1 MNKSELARMIV
12 ANLGGKENITQ
23 SWHCITRLRFNVKDQ
38 KKVDLDAIKKLEGVI
53 GAQFQ
58 SGQYQ
63 VIIGSAVEEVF
74 AEVSLLLG
82 DINET
87 TGNQSASND
96 KKSILDS
103 LFDTVSGIFNPIL
116 PAIVGGGLLKGIMA
130 LLVSLNVLS
139 ETSSNYEVL
148 SFISDAAFYFLPFL
162 IAFSAAKKF
171 KTDASLAV
179 TLAGVLMYPTII
191 QYATGGEVS
200 SLKFLGLGIP
210 MNNYSSSVLPIILG
224 VWLLSYINKYIK
236 RWIPKSLSIIFVPLL
251 TLVVTAPLVLLF
263 IAPLGNYIGV
273 YLQQFFTSL
282 FDMAGPIAGLLM
294 GGLMPLIVITGM
306 HYAFFPSTFASFE
319 KLGYDSV
326 LLPMSLVSNFAQAGA
341 VLGVLLKTKDE
352 KMKQLSFSTLLP
364 AIFGITEPAIYGVTM
379 KLKRPFYASLIGG
392 ATGGAIFGLLSVK
405 VFSFSQPGIT
415 ALPSYIE
422 KGTNNFIYA
431 LIGVAASFIVAC
443 VVTLIFLKNE
453 IPNEEK
459 NETEKDMIHQNRV
472 SEQQQLTKENPI
484 HVQSP
489 LTGDIHP
496 LTECPDQ
503 TFAAELIGKGV
514 GIIPSTGEVTAPFDG
529 TVTMTTQTN
538 HAIGLLSTDG
548 VEVLIHVGIDTVEL
562 KGVGFECLVAEGDSI
577 VKGDPLIRFDIEQI
591 KAANLSLFSPI
602 IVTNTTNFLDVLTVA
617 KEKKVQANQDELFIV
632 VN

>member
-1 MNKSELARMIV
+1 MNKKELAKQIV
-12 ANLGGKENITQ
+12 ADLGGIENINQ
-23 SWHCITRLRFNVKDQ
+23 SWHCITRLRFNVKDKNQ
-38 KKVDLDAIKKLEGVI
+38 VELEKLKELDGVI

-63 VIIGSAVEEVF
+63 VIIGSEVEAVF

-82 DINET
+82 ETDGSDNE
-87 TGNQSASND
+87 QSETS
-96 KKSILDS
+96 KKTILDS
-103 LFDTVSGIFNPIL
+103 IFDTVSGIFNPIL
-116 PAIVGGGLLKGIMA
+116 PAIVGSGLLKGIMA
-130 LLVSLNVLS
+130 LLVSFDLLS

-148 SFISDAAFYFLPFL
+148 GSISDAAFYFLPFL

-191 QYATGGEVS
+191 QYAIGGEVS
-200 SLKFLGLGIP
+200 SLKFLGLSIP

-236 RWIPKSLSIIFVPLL
+236 QVIPKSLSIVFVPLL
-251 TLVVTAPLVLLF
+251 TLIITAPVVLLF
-263 IAPLGNYIGV
+263 IAPLGNYMGI

-282 FDMAGPIAGLLM
+282 FNIAGPIAGLLM

-319 KLGYDSV
+319 KLGYDLV
-326 LLPMSLVSNFAQAGA
+326 LLPMNLVANFAQAGA

-352 KMKQLSFSTLLP
+352 KMKQLSVSTLLP
-364 AIFGITEPAIYGVTM
+364 AFFGITEPAIYGVTL

-392 ATGGAIFGLLSVK
+392 ATGGTIFGLLSVK

-431 LIGVAASFIVAC
+431 LIGITASFVVALVC
-443 VVTLIFLKNE
+443 TLLFLKTSE
-453 IPNEEK
+453 CNEEAVKEVETSNQKSTSKLSVK
-459 NETEKDMIHQNRV
+459 NA
-472 SEQQQLTKENPI
+472 PI
-484 HVQSP
+484 HIVSP
-489 LTGDIHP
+489 LTGEVHS
-496 LTECPDQ
+496 LVECSDD
-503 TFAAELIGKGV
+503 TFASELMGRGV
-514 GIIPSTGEVTAPFDG
+514 GVIPSIGEVRAPFNG
-529 TVTMTTQTN
+529 TVTTTTKTN
-538 HAIGLLSTDG
+538 HAIGLTSVEG
-548 VEVLIHVGIDTVEL
+548 VELLIHVGIDTVTLNGE
-562 KGVGFECLVAEGDSI
+562 GFECFVREGESI
-577 VKGDPLIRFDIEQI
+577 SKGDLLIQFDIERI
-591 KAANLSLFSPI
+591 KKAELSLFSPI
-602 IVTNTTNFLDVLTVA
+602 IVTNTADFLDVLTTT
-617 KEKKVQANQDELFIV
+617 KEGIVKANQDELFIA

>member
-1 MNKSELARMIV
+1 MYKSELAKQIV
-12 ANLGGKENITQ
+12 ADLGGADNITQ

-38 KKVDLDAIKKLEGVI
+38 KKVDLEGIKKLDGVI

-82 DINET
+82 DMSET
-87 TGNQSASND
+87 GDEQQAGTA

-130 LLVSLNVLS
+130 LLVSLNLLS

-148 SFISDAAFYFLPFL
+148 GFIADAAFYFLPFL

-191 QYATGGEVS
+191 QYATGGEVN
-200 SLKFLGLGIP
+200 SLKFLGLSVP

-224 VWLLSYINKYIK
+224 VWLLSYTNKYIK
-236 RWIPKSLSIIFVPLL
+236 RVIPKTLSIIFVPLL

-273 YLQQFFTSL
+273 YLQQIFTSL
-282 FDMAGPIAGLLM
+282 FDIAGPIAGLLM

-422 KGTNNFIYA
+422 EGTNNFIYA

-453 IPNEEK
+453 VPSEDEA
-459 NETEKDMIHQNRV
+459 EVAKDEINQKRA
-472 SEQQQLTKENPI
+472 SEQLNKENPI

-489 LTGDIHP
+489 LTGEIHP
-496 LTECPDQ
+496 LAECPDE
-503 TFAAELIGKGV
+503 TFAAELIGKGI
-514 GIIPSTGEVTAPFDG
+514 GIIPSTGEVVAPFDG

-538 HAIGLLSTDG
+538 HAIGLMSNDG
-548 VEVLIHVGIDTVEL
+548 VELLIHVGMDTVDL
-562 KGVGFECLVAEGDSI
+562 KGVGFKCLVTEGDAI
-577 VKGDPLIRFDIEQI
+577 AKGDPLIQFDIEQI

-602 IVTNTTNFLDVLTVA
+602 IVTNTTNFLDVVTVA
-617 KEKKVQANQDELFIV
+617 KEKAVQANQDELFIV

>member
-1 MNKSELARMIV
+1 MDKHELAKQIV
-12 ANLGGKENITQ
+12 ANLGGPDNITQ

-38 KKVDLDAIKKLEGVI
+38 KKVDLEAIKKLDGVI

-74 AEVSLLLG
+74 AEVSLLVG
-82 DINET
+82 DMNET
-87 TGNQSASND
+87 ADEQHGGTA

-130 LLVSLNVLS
+130 LLVSLNLLS

-148 SFISDAAFYFLPFL
+148 NFIADAAFYFLPFL

-191 QYATGGEVS
+191 QYATGGEVG
-200 SLKFLGLGIP
+200 SLKFLGLSIP

-224 VWLLSYINKYIK
+224 VWLLSYTNKYIK
-236 RWIPKSLSIIFVPLL
+236 RIIPKSLSIVFVPLL
-251 TLVVTAPLVLLF
+251 TLIITAPLVLLF

-273 YLQQFFTSL
+273 YLQQIFTTL
-282 FDMAGPIAGLLM
+282 FDVAGPIAGLLM

-319 KLGYDSV
+319 KLGYDTV
-326 LLPMSLVSNFAQAGA
+326 LLPMNLVANFAQAGA

-379 KLKRPFYASLIGG
+379 KLKRPFYASMIGG

-431 LIGVAASFIVAC
+431 LIGIAASFSVAC
-443 VVTLIFLKNE
+443 IFTLIFLKNDTP
-453 IPNEEK
+453 IEEPAVAK
-459 NETEKDMIHQNRV
+459 EESDQNRA
-472 SEQQQLTKENPI
+472 SEQLNKEHPI
-484 HVQSP
+484 HIQSP
-489 LTGDIHP
+489 LTGEVRP

-514 GIIPSTGEVTAPFDG
+514 GIIPSTGEVIAPFDG
-529 TVTMTTQTN
+529 VVTMTTQTN
-538 HAIGLLSTDG
+538 HAIGITSNDG
-548 VEVLIHVGIDTVEL
+548 VELLIHIGMDTVDL
-562 KGVGFECLVAEGDSI
+562 KGVGFNCLVEQGESI
-577 VKGDPLIRFDIEQI
+577 VKGESLLQFDIEQI
-591 KAANLSLFSPI
+591 KAANLSLFSPV
-602 IVTNTTNFLDVLTVA
+602 IVTNTTNFLDVVTMA
-617 KEKKVQANQDELFIV
+617 KEKTVQANQDELFIV

>member
-1 MNKSELARMIV
+1 MNKSELAKQIV
-12 ANLGGKENITQ
+12 ADLGGADNITQ

-38 KKVDLDAIKKLEGVI
+38 KEVDLEKIKKLEGVI

-63 VIIGSAVEEVF
+63 VIIGSTVEEVF
-74 AEVSLLLG
+74 AEVSLLLDDLNKTDEDEQLG
-82 DINET
+82 V
-87 TGNQSASND
+87 S

-139 ETSSNYEVL
+139 ETSSNYEIL
-148 SFISDAAFYFLPFL
+148 SFIADAAFYFLPFL

-171 KTDASLAV
+171 KTDASLSV

-200 SLKFLGLGIP
+200 SLKFLGLSVP

-236 RWIPKSLSIIFVPLL
+236 RFIPKTLSIIFVPLL

-273 YLQQFFTSL
+273 YLQQIFTSL
-282 FDMAGPIAGLLM
+282 FNRAGLIAGLLM

-319 KLGYDSV
+319 KLAYDSV

-341 VLGVLLKTKDE
+341 VFGVLLKTKDE

-364 AIFGITEPAIYGVTM
+364 AIFGITEPAIYGVTL

-422 KGTNNFIYA
+422 KGTSNFIYA
-431 LIGVAASFIVAC
+431 LIGVVASFLVAC

-453 IPNEEK
+453 VPNEEK
-459 NETEKDMIHQNRV
+459 KVVEKDIILKNQT
-472 SEQQQLTKENPI
+472 SEQLNKENPI
-484 HVQSP
+484 HVKSP
-489 LTGDIHP
+489 LTGEVYP
-496 LTECPDQ
+496 LSECPDQ
-503 TFAAELIGKGV
+503 TFAAGLIGKGI
-514 GIIPSTGEVTAPFDG
+514 GIIPSTGEVIAPFDG
-529 TVTMTTQTN
+529 IVAMTTRTN
-538 HAIGLLSTDG
+538 HAIGITSNDG
-548 VEVLIHVGIDTVEL
+548 VEMLIHIGIDTVDL
-562 KGVGFECLVAEGDSI
+562 KGVGFKCLVAEGDSI
-577 VKGDPLIRFDIEQI
+577 AKGAPLVQFDIEQI
-591 KAANLSLFSPI
+591 QAANLSLFSPV
-602 IVTNTTNFLDVLTVA
+602 IVTNTTDFLDVLTVA
-617 KEKKVQANQDELFIV
+617 KEKTVQANEDELFIV

>member
-1 MNKSELARMIV
+1 MDKHELAKQIV
-12 ANLGGKENITQ
+12 ANLGGPDNITQ

-38 KKVDLDAIKKLEGVI
+38 KKVDLEAIKKLDGVI

-74 AEVSLLLG
+74 AEVSLLVG
-82 DINET
+82 DMNET
-87 TGNQSASND
+87 ADEQHAGTS

-130 LLVSLNVLS
+130 LLVSLNLLS

-148 SFISDAAFYFLPFL
+148 NFIADAAFYFLPFL

-191 QYATGGEVS
+191 QYATAGEVG
-200 SLKFLGLGIP
+200 SLKFLGLSVP

-236 RWIPKSLSIIFVPLL
+236 RIIPKSLSIVFVPLL
-251 TLVVTAPLVLLF
+251 TLIITAPLVLLF

-273 YLQQFFTSL
+273 YLQQIFTTL
-282 FDMAGPIAGLLM
+282 FDVAGPIAGLLM

-319 KLGYDSV
+319 KLGYDTV
-326 LLPMSLVSNFAQAGA
+326 LLPMNLVANFAQAGA

-431 LIGVAASFIVAC
+431 LIGIAASFSVAC
-443 VVTLIFLKNE
+443 IFTLIFLKNDTP
-453 IPNEEK
+453 IEEPAVA
-459 NETEKDMIHQNRV
+459 KDENDQNRA
-472 SEQQQLTKENPI
+472 SEQLNKEHPI
-484 HVQSP
+484 HIQSP
-489 LTGDIHP
+489 LTGAVRP

-514 GIIPSTGEVTAPFDG
+514 GIIPSTGEVIAPFDG
-529 TVTMTTQTN
+529 VVTMTTQTN
-538 HAIGLLSTDG
+538 HAIGITSNDG
-548 VEVLIHVGIDTVEL
+548 VELLIHIGMDTVDL
-562 KGVGFECLVAEGDSI
+562 KGAGFNCLVEQGEAI
-577 VKGDPLIRFDIEQI
+577 VKGESLLQFDIEKI
-591 KAANLSLFSPI
+591 KAANLSLFSPV
-602 IVTNTTNFLDVLTVA
+602 IVTNTTNFLDVVTVA
-617 KEKKVQANQDELFIV
+617 KEKTVQANQDELFIV